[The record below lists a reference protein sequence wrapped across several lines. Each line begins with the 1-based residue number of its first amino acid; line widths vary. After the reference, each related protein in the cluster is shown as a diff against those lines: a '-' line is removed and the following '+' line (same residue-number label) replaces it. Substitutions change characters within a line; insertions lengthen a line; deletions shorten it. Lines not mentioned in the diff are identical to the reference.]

1 MPDIRINDV
10 SVQLHKALK
19 QKALD
24 EGISLR
30 ALLLPLVEALVDDKE
45 NIGYIQGVRA
55 GVRPSQ
61 FSRPKRGE
69 PR

>member
-30 ALLLPLVEALVDDKE
+30 ALLLPFVELA
-45 NIGYIQGVRA
+45 A
-55 GVRPSQ
+55 
-61 FSRPKRGE
+61 RPKRGE